1 MDKFPQHMI
10 NVRIKKKVDP
20 LSSEQIVT
28 AVAETEQRL
37 ADKGRV
43 LLRASGT
50 EPLIRVMIEGS
61 DEKQVI
67 TEVKALAAIVER
79 VFA

>member
-1 MDKFPQHMI
+1 MI
-10 NVRIKKKVDP
+10 NVRVGKKVDP
-20 LSSEQIVT
+20 LTSEEVVK
-28 AVAETEQRL
+28 AVADAEERL

-61 DEKQVI
+61 DERQVLK
-67 TEVKALAAIVER
+67 EVRELAAIVEQ
-79 VFA
+79 VFK